1 MADFGDAFDN
11 LADQDAWMNG
21 GMVLA
26 GLGASV
32 VVKNGIDSR
41 FDLPDEV
48 YGVAVAAAGY
58 MMGYDMVAVGG
69 VAHTGIK
76 AAERVGL
83 KSRVEQTGA

>member
-11 LADQDAWMNG
+11 LADSEAWMNG

-32 VVKNGIDSR
+32 VAKNGIDSR

-48 YGVAVAAAGY
+48 YGVLVAAVGY
-58 MMGYDMVAVGG
+58 MMGYDMAAVGG
-69 VAHTGIK
+69 IAHAGIHG
-76 AAERVGL
+76 AERVGL
-83 KSRVEQTGA
+83 KSTVEQAGA